1 MSRKL
6 GDHNYGNYIGYQAFS
21 SDCPVHRIND
31 TNWYLK
37 FENKIPAFFIN
48 AENIYKQMKPE
59 CFYLTAERSTTMDM
73 SNWQKQCEDYF
84 GLTMEEIKCQTNIE
98 QMKKLPSTEL
108 SDKTL
113 NI

>member
-6 GDHNYGNYIGYQAFS
+6 GDHNYENYVGYQAFS
-21 SDCPVHRIND
+21 SDCPVHQIND

-48 AENIYKQMKPE
+48 AENIYKQMKPA

-84 GLTMEEIKCQTNIE
+84 AN
-98 QMKKLPSTEL
+98 
-108 SDKTL
+108 
-113 NI
+113 